1 MRFTSQRKTRV
12 RQVTNA
18 ATADSWDVP
27 ADATQRFDPLLE
39 CLVQITTLL
48 GRPASAHVLLA
59 GLPTGTNGLTP
70 ELFLRAAANV
80 GLAAKVVR
88 RPLASIPDLVL
99 PAVLLEHARRACV
112 LLRRS
117 SAGKVELMLPDSGG
131 TSEVSIE
138 SLEHAYSGFVIFV
151 QPRARLDARTAHSV
165 MPRARH
171 WFWSAIAQ
179 SWPIYGEV
187 LVASLLIN
195 LFALVTPFFSMNIYD
210 RVVPNLAFSTLWVLT
225 IGAVFVFGFD
235 LLMRTLRAY
244 FIDVA
249 GKRADIT
256 LSAKIFATVLGIRM
270 AGRPASVG
278 AFANNV
284 QEFES
289 FREFVTSATI
299 TTLVDLPFAILFI
312 VAMAWIGGPIALIP
326 VAAFPAIVGFGF
338 AVQRP
343 LSRIVQESFRHGA
356 QRQAVLVESLAG
368 VETLKTQCAEGSV
381 QERWERAIGDLA
393 RLGLKARFL
402 ASSVINFSSFVQQLA
417 YVAVIVWGVHLIAA
431 EQLTVGGL
439 IACALLISRVLAPLS
454 QIASLIT
461 RFHQARTALMSIDR
475 LMQLPTERPEG
486 QEFLT
491 RPGLQ
496 GAIEFRDVT
505 FAYPGEST
513 ASLSQ
518 VSFRIAAGEHVAII
532 GRVGSG
538 KTTIEK
544 LVMGLYEPTSG
555 SILIDGVESRQW
567 DPAELRRGIGYVP
580 QDIVLFYGT
589 VRDNIVLGAP
599 STDDSAVLRAARLA
613 GVTEFV
619 DRHPK
624 GFAMQVGERGE
635 GLSGGQRQAIAIA
648 RAYLSRPSLLLF
660 DEPSNAMDNRSEE
673 QFKAHLAAESRGRT
687 LVLVTHRASLLSL
700 VDRVIVI
707 EGGRVAADG
716 PRDHVLAALAAG
728 RIGATA
734 R

>member
-1 MRFTSQRKTRV
+1 
-12 RQVTNA
+12 VTKA
-18 ATADSWDVP
+18 ATAESWDVP
-27 ADATQRFDPLLE
+27 ADAARRFDPLLE

-48 GRPASAHVLLA
+48 GRPASAPALIA
-59 GLPTGTNGLTP
+59 GLPTEAQGITP
-70 ELFLRAAANV
+70 DLFVRAASNV

-88 RPLASIPDLVL
+88 RPLAAIPDLVL
-99 PAVLLEHARRACV
+99 PAVLLQHGRRACV
-112 LLRRS
+112 LVRKS
-117 SAGKVELMLPDSGG
+117 STDRVELMLPDSGG
-131 TSEVSIE
+131 TSEVSVE
-138 SLEHAYSGFVIFV
+138 SLEHTYSGFVIFV

-179 SWPIYGEV
+179 SWPIYSEV

-210 RVVPNLAFSTLWVLT
+210 RVVPNMAFSTLWVLT
-225 IGAVFVFGFD
+225 IGATFVFGFD

-299 TTLVDLPFAILFI
+299 TTLVDLPFAMLFI
-312 VAMAWIGGPIALIP
+312 AAMAWIGGPIAWIP
-326 VAAFPAIVGFGF
+326 VVAFPLIVCYGLAI
-338 AVQRP
+338 QRP
-343 LSRIVQESFRHGA
+343 LSRVVQESFRHSG

-368 VETLKTQCAEGSV
+368 IETLKTQCAEGSV
-381 QERWERAIGDLA
+381 QGRWERAIGEIA
-393 RLGLKARFL
+393 RLGLKSRFL
-402 ASSVINFSSFVQQLA
+402 SGSVVNVSTFVQQIA
-417 YVAVIVWGVHLIAA
+417 YVGIIFYGVFLIAD
-431 EQLTVGGL
+431 ERLTVGGL
-439 IACALLISRVLAPLS
+439 IACSLLTGRVLAPLS
-454 QIASLIT
+454 QIASLLT
-461 RFHQARTALMSIDR
+461 RYHQARTALLSIDR
-475 LMQLPTERPEG
+475 LMQLPVERPDG
-486 QEFLT
+486 REFLT
-491 RPGLQ
+491 RPAVQ

-505 FAYPGEST
+505 FNYPGET
-513 ASLSQ
+513 GAALAG
-518 VSFRIAAGEHVAII
+518 VSFRINAGEHVAVI

-589 VRDNIVLGAP
+589 VRDNITLGSP
-599 STDDSAVLRAARLA
+599 GIDDAAVLRAARLA

-624 GFAMQVGERGE
+624 GFALQVGERGE

-648 RAYLSRPSLLLF
+648 RAYLSRSSLLLL

-673 QFKAHLAAESRGRT
+673 HFKAHLAAESRDRT

-707 EGGRVAADG
+707 EGGKVAADG

-728 RIGATA
+728 RIGAAA

>member
-1 MRFTSQRKTRV
+1 MPKLTS
-12 RQVTNA
+12 A
-18 ATADSWDVP
+18 AAANSWDVP
-27 ADATQRFDPLLE
+27 ADAAQRFDPLLE
-39 CLVQITTLL
+39 CLVQVTSLL
-48 GRPASAHVLLA
+48 GRPASAPALLT
-59 GLPTGTNGLTP
+59 GLPTEGRGLTP
-70 ELFLRAAANV
+70 ELFVRAAANA
-80 GLAAKVVR
+80 GLAAKVVGR
-88 RPLASIPDLVL
+88 QLTAIPDLVL
-99 PAVLLEHARRACV
+99 PAVLLQHGRRACV
-112 LLRRS
+112 LVRRS
-117 SAGKVELMLPDSGG
+117 STDKVELMLPDSGG
-131 TSEVSIE
+131 TSEVSLE
-138 SLEHAYSGFVIFV
+138 SLEHTYSGYVIFV
-151 QPRARLDARTAHSV
+151 QPRPRLDARTAHSV
-165 MPRARH
+165 IPRARH

-179 SWPIYGEV
+179 SWPIYSEV
-187 LVASLLIN
+187 LVASLLVN
-195 LFALVTPFFSMNIYD
+195 VFALVTPFFSMNIYD
-210 RVVPNLAFSTLWVLT
+210 RVVPNLAYSTLWVLT
-225 IGAVFVFGFD
+225 IGAALVFCFD

-299 TTLVDLPFAILFI
+299 TTLVDLPFAILF
-312 VAMAWIGGPIALIP
+312 VLAMAWIGGPIAWIP
-326 VAAFPAIVGFGF
+326 LVAFPVIVCFGF
-338 AVQRP
+338 AIQRP
-343 LSRIVQESFRHGA
+343 LSRVVQESFRHAG
-356 QRQAVLVESLAG
+356 QRQAVLVESLSG
-368 VETLKTQCAEGSV
+368 VETLKAQCAEGPA
-381 QERWERAIGDLA
+381 QARWERAIGEIA
-393 RLGLKARFL
+393 RLGLRSRFL
-402 ASSVINFSSFVQQLA
+402 SGTVVNLSTFVQQVA
-417 YVAVIVWGVHLIAA
+417 YVAVIFYGVYLIAA
-431 EQLTVGGL
+431 ERLTVGGL
-439 IACALLISRVLAPLS
+439 IACALLTGRVLAPLS

-461 RFHQARTALMSIDR
+461 RYHQAHTALLSIDR
-475 LMQLPTERPEG
+475 LMQLPVERPEG
-486 QEFLT
+486 HEFLS
-491 RPGLQ
+491 RPAVQ

-505 FAYPGEST
+505 FNYPGET
-513 ASLSQ
+513 GAALTQ
-518 VSFRIAAGEHVAII
+518 VSFRIAAGERVALI

-599 STDDSAVLRAARLA
+599 GTNDAAVLRAARRA
-613 GVTEFV
+613 GVAEFV

-648 RAYLSRPSLLLF
+648 RAYLSRPLLLLL

-673 QFKAHLAAESRGRT
+673 HFKSHLVAELPGRT
-687 LVLVTHRASLLSL
+687 LVLITHRASLLSL
-700 VDRVIVI
+700 VDRVIVL
-707 EGGRVAADG
+707 ESGRVAADG
-716 PRDHVLAALAAG
+716 PRDTVLAALAAG
-728 RIGATA
+728 RIGAGP